1 MRGHTVAVNATARL
15 ERAHLLSVI
24 YVSVAD
30 PLLSSADIDAILVT
44 ARRNNARDA
53 LTGALIY
60 NGHNFMQL
68 LEGAADRVDAC
79 LAAIREDP
87 RHSGMVEIRRRT
99 IEEREFSDWTMLYEP
114 AFQGHEAEFAQLAA
128 NGRLDPEF
136 ERMLGNFVALGRRG
150 TSPGGQAP
158 LQ

>member
-1 MRGHTVAVNATARL
+1 M
-15 ERAHLLSVI
+15 LSVI

-30 PLLSSADIDAILVT
+30 PLLLPDDIDAILVT
-44 ARRNNARDA
+44 ARRNNARDS

-68 LEGAADRVDAC
+68 LEGPADRVDAC
-79 LAAIREDP
+79 LAAIREDR
-87 RHSGMVEIRRRT
+87 RHSGVIEIRRHA
-99 IEEREFSDWTMLYEP
+99 IERREFADWAMLYEP
-114 AFQGHEAEFAQLAA
+114 DFQGHGAELARLAA

-136 ERMLGNFVALGRRG
+136 ERMIDNFVALGRR
-150 TSPGGQAP
+150 SPPPDGRSP

>member
-1 MRGHTVAVNATARL
+1 MAVFATARL
-15 ERAHLLSVI
+15 ERAYLLSVI

-79 LAAIREDP
+79 LAAIREDV
-87 RHSGMVEIRRRT
+87 RHSGMVEIRRRA
-99 IEEREFSDWTMLYEP
+99 IEEREFADWTMLYEP
-114 AFQGHEAEFAQLAA
+114 AFHGHEAEFARLAA
-128 NGRLDPEF
+128 NGRIDPEF
-136 ERMLGNFVALGRRG
+136 ERMIGNFVALGRRG
-150 TSPGGQAP
+150 ATPGGPAP